1 MAKILVV
8 DDHALFRLGVCTA
21 LKLGEHP
28 SEVVGDVGTA
38 HECLEYLKSDA
49 PKPDILLLD
58 IILPDESG
66 EEVARK
72 VRKAYPRVKITYP
85 LRRDLGRGS
94 TQSSRDGH

>member
-58 IILPDESG
+58 IILFPTNR
-66 EEVARK
+66 AK
-72 VRKAYPRVKITYP
+72 KWHAKCVKPI
-85 LRRDLGRGS
+85 
-94 TQSSRDGH
+94 HV

>member
-38 HECLEYLKSDA
+38 HE
-49 PKPDILLLD
+49 
-58 IILPDESG
+58 
-66 EEVARK
+66 
-72 VRKAYPRVKITYP
+72 
-85 LRRDLGRGS
+85 
-94 TQSSRDGH
+94 